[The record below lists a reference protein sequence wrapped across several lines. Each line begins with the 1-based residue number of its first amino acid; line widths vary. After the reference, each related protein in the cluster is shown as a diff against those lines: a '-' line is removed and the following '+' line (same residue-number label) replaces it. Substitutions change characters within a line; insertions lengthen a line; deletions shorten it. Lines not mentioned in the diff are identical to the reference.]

1 MGGATCQV
9 MFKYYTIQTL
19 FKCNTRESL
28 EIGIVIRML
37 QMGNLR
43 LSNIIQLSLKNP
55 WRTLVF
61 GYYLPGDMLNGL

>member
-1 MGGATCQV
+1 MAGATCQV
-9 MFKYYTIQTL
+9 MFKYYTVQTL
-19 FKCNTRESL
+19 FKFNTRESL

-55 WRTLVF
+55 
-61 GYYLPGDMLNGL
+61 